1 MGLTGR
7 ALTRPAMASQ
17 DEPQLKYTYRF
28 RVEAKPPSAFDE
40 DTSKAEVQVYINEL
54 LGLKESAHEKERII
68 TG

>member
-28 RVEAKPPSAFDE
+28 RVEAKQPEVFDE
-40 DTSKAEVQVYINEL
+40 DTSKAEVQLYINEL
-54 LGLKESAHEKERII
+54 LGLKEGSRDKER
-68 TG
+68 TS